1 MNNSQ
6 IYSEPY
12 KSTMKKQFQHIHTK
26 QIDEISG
33 GDNAFKL
40 ELVDIILEQIP
51 EFAQNIKAFHEE
63 KDWHRL
69 AREAHTAKSSA
80 LTFGMEKAGN
90 LLKDIQL
97 NAENAKAET
106 LVELVKEVL
115 IEFKA
120 ALPELEELK
129 LQL

>member
-1 MNNSQ
+1 
-6 IYSEPY
+6 
-12 KSTMKKQFQHIHTK
+12 MKKQFQHIHTK

-33 GDNAFKL
+33 GDCAFQK

-51 EFAQNIKAFHEE
+51 EFSENIKAFYNE
-63 KDWHRL
+63 KNWHRL

-80 LTFGMEKAGN
+80 LTFGMEKAGS

-97 NAENAKAET
+97 SAENKRTEV
-106 LVELVKEVL
+106 LPELVKQVI
-115 IEFKA
+115 IEFDA